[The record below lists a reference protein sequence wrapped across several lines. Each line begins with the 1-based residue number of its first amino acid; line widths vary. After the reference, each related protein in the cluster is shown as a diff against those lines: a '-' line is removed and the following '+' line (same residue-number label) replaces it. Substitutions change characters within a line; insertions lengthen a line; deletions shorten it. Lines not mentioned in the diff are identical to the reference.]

1 MTHYPLTTRYG
12 LERLS
17 RSSLMIG
24 TRLDLRRLVPTGIG
38 CMAEH
43 IGVHAR
49 TYNVCTSPAQ
59 PVYAICDRGASSG
72 APVDDRYWLPPE
84 LSCSIRVAS
93 IWSSEKLA
101 AFCAGG

>member
-1 MTHYPLTTRYG
+1 
-12 LERLS
+12 
-17 RSSLMIG
+17 MIG

-49 TYNVCTSPAQ
+49 LELRYNSCTSPAQ
-59 PVYAICDRGASSG
+59 PAYAICDRGASSG
-72 APVDDRYWLPPE
+72 APVDDRYWLPAE

-101 AFCAGG
+101 ALCAGG